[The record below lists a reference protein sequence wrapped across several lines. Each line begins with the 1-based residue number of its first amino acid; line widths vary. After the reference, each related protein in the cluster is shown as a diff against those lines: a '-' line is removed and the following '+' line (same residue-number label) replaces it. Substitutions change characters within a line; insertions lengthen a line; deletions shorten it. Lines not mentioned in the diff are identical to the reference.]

1 MNFIIQG
8 KKRQARRMIIMG
20 PAMGQ
25 SQVRRG
31 FVSIDENGLE
41 LEAEW
46 RLEARSVSLVM
57 SVSTMPDSLM

>member
-8 KKRQARRMIIMG
+8 KKRQARRMIMG

-31 FVSIDENGLE
+31 FVSIEENGLE
-41 LEAEW
+41 LEADW

-57 SVSTMPDSLM
+57 SVSTMPDWLM

>member
-8 KKRQARRMIIMG
+8 KKRQTRRMTIMG

-25 SQVRRG
+25 RQVRRG

-57 SVSTMPDSLM
+57 SVSTVPDSLM